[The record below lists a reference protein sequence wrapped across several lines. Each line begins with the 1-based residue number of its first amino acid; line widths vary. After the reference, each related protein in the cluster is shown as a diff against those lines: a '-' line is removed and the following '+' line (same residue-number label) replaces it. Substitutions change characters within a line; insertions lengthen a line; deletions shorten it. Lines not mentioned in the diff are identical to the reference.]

1 MFSGDDNQ
9 ILPSPGTKRWTPAWK
24 AAIIEGVR
32 GNLLTINEACK
43 RYRLSIDEY
52 RAWER
57 DFDARGEP
65 GLRSTRV
72 GLYRKPPRV
81 P

>member
-1 MFSGDDNQ
+1 MNGLLTTNC
-9 ILPSPGTKRWTPAWK
+9 LRGMPRWR
-24 AAIIEGVR
+24 I
-32 GNLLTINEACK
+32 LTINEACK